1 MKILNLTQHTATPDQ
16 IAAGVVEPTPE
27 AKKRIIELLTFETLP
42 TPFQVRGRAY
52 EIASVAAWEFVV
64 PPTETTQG
72 VRYTHAMI
80 GDAPY
85 LMYSLE
91 FALRARDITPLYAFS
106 VRESVDQVQ
115 PDGSVRKV
123 AVFRHAGFVGCEA
136 DEPESVEVMSESD
149 ALGHWS
155 YLASLTP
162 DDRASLAT
170 TAESVTALFES
181 MRDSDDAYNFE
192 RSGDG
197 TVGTWDIEGYTIG
210 KTAEIVAVCYD
221 GIVYEF

>member
-1 MKILNLTQHTATPDQ
+1 MKILNLTQYTAPPDQ
-16 IAAGVVEPTPE
+16 LAAGVVEPTPE

-42 TPFQVRGRAY
+42 TPSQVRGRAY
-52 EIASVAAWEFVV
+52 EIASVAAWEFIV
-64 PPTETTQG
+64 PPTETTTG

-80 GDAPY
+80 GGAPY

-91 FALRARDITPLYAFS
+91 FALRARSITPLYAFS
-106 VRESVDQVQ
+106 VRESVEQVQ
-115 PDGSVRKV
+115 PDGSV
-123 AVFRHAGFVGCEA
+123 RHAGFVGCEA

-149 ALGHWS
+149 ALGHWV

-181 MRDSDDAYNFE
+181 MRDSDDACNFE
-192 RSGDG
+192 LSADG
-197 TVGTWDIEGYTIG
+197 TVGTWDIEGYYTIG

-221 GIVYEF
+221 DGVVYKF